1 MAASATGS
9 LEQDMNGYRFSGKYL
24 SAVLA
29 AILLLGGCSSVRE
42 TLGLEQTP
50 PDEFQVTVRAPLSMP
65 DDFGLRAPRPG
76 AAPAQEEHL
85 RDRTRQIVLDTS
97 GKKKATPEKDLEI
110 RGVTQAEAAL
120 LRKIGASEVDP
131 NIRQVVERETTAL
144 EIEGKSFV
152 EDLMFWKNKKEP
164 PAKVVD
170 PVAERRRIQGN
181 VALGKDATVGL
192 TPEIERKKSGGLL
205 QGLF

>member
-1 MAASATGS
+1 
-9 LEQDMNGYRFSGKYL
+9 MNGYRISGKYL
-24 SAVLA
+24 SAALVA
-29 AILLLGGCSSVRE
+29 VLLLGGCSSVRD
-42 TLGLEQTP
+42 TLGLEQEA

-65 DDFGLRAPRPG
+65 DDFGLMAPRPG
-76 AAPAQEEHL
+76 ATPSQEQNL

-97 GKKKATPEKDLEI
+97 GKKKATPEKELEI
-110 RGVTQAEAAL
+110 RGVTEAEAAL
-120 LRKIGASEVDP
+120 LRKLGANEVDP

-152 EDLMFWKNKKEP
+152 EDLMFWKKKEP
-164 PAKVVD
+164 PGKVVD

>member
-1 MAASATGS
+1 MNRYIITG
-9 LEQDMNGYRFSGKYL
+9 LRL
-24 SAVLA
+24 CAVLA
-29 AILLLGGCSSVRE
+29 AVVVLGACTSVRD
-42 TLGLEQTP
+42 TLGLEQEP

-76 AAPAQEEHL
+76 ATPAQEEQL

-97 GKKKATPEKDLEI
+97 GQKKATSAKDLEI
-110 RGVTQAEAAL
+110 KGVTQAEAAL
-120 LRKIGASEVDP
+120 LRKLGANQVDP

-152 EDLMFWKNKKEP
+152 EGLMFWKKQKEP

-181 VALGKDATVGL
+181 VALGRDATVGL

>member
-1 MAASATGS
+1 
-9 LEQDMNGYRFSGKYL
+9 MNRYIITRMRL

-29 AILLLGGCSSVRE
+29 TLLMLGGCTSVRE
-42 TLGLEQTP
+42 TLGLEQEP

-76 AAPAQEEHL
+76 ATPVQEESL

-97 GKKKATPEKDLEI
+97 GEKKARLAKELDIK
-110 RGVTQAEAAL
+110 GMTQAEAAL
-120 LRKIGASEVDP
+120 LRKIGANEVDP

-152 EDLMFWKNKKEP
+152 EGLMFWKKKEA